1 MVLPF
6 IILTVVVPEIFKLKI
21 IYNLCWFSE
30 IKATSVIT
38 EKFLRA
44 TSTHINRFPIA
55 AVNFTKKSAKKP
67 STPVPFRNLF
77 MWLLSAFEFLKP
89 IKN

>member
-21 IYNLCWFSE
+21 IHNLCWFSE

-38 EKFLRA
+38 ENFLRA
-44 TSTHINRFPIA
+44 TCTHIDGFPIA
-55 AVNFTKKSAKKP
+55 AVNFMRQSAKKP
-67 STPVPFRNLF
+67 STPVPFGNLF
-77 MWLLSAFEFLKP
+77 MWLLSAFGFLKP
-89 IKN
+89 K